1 MNRIIFT
8 LLALLSA
15 PIHAEYVSRVVAEGL
30 AFPWSMTFIDDDTF
44 IVATRSG
51 TLEQIRLSTSEQLT
65 LSGTPETYVES
76 QGGYFDLILDPD
88 FTNNRRLYLALAEG
102 PAEANAT
109 AIYQAVLGQTGLT
122 AVTKIFR
129 GTPNKDTPAH
139 YGGKL
144 AFLADATL
152 LLTTGDGFEYRE
164 AAQDPFSQ
172 LGKILRLKT
181 DGSAPEN
188 NPFADGKEG
197 DPYVYSYGHRN
208 PQGLAVS
215 SSGQIW
221 AHEHGP
227 QGGDELNHIRP
238 GNNYGWPAT
247 SFGINYSGARI
258 TPLTSAEGITPP
270 VTYWLPSIAPSHLL
284 IYQGALFEDWQGSFM
299 VSALVDQDV
308 KRLTLDDNSVTTS
321 ESLFGELGAR
331 IRGIHEGPDG
341 AIYLLT
347 DSDPGSVIEIRPKTV
362 APLTEPLTEPS

>member
-1 MNRIIFT
+1 MTRSIFVA
-8 LLALLSA
+8 LLLLLSA
-15 PIHAEYVSRVVAEGL
+15 PINAEYTTRVIAEGL
-30 AFPWSMTFIDDDTF
+30 AFPWSMVFIDDDTL

-51 TLEQIRLSTSEQLT
+51 SLEKVRLSSSERKT
-65 LSGTPETYVES
+65 LLGTPETYVDG
-76 QGGYFDLILDPD
+76 QGGYFDLALDPD
-88 FTNNRRLYLALAEG
+88 FVSNRRVYLALADG

-109 AIYQAVLGQTGLT
+109 AIYQEVLDEDGLS

-129 GTPNKDTPAH
+129 VSPSKDTPAH

-144 AFLADATL
+144 AFLADSTL

-164 AAQDPFSQ
+164 AAQDPFNQ
-172 LGKILRLKT
+172 MGKVLRLNS
-181 DGSAPEN
+181 DGSAPAN
-188 NPFADGKEG
+188 NPFADGQNG
-197 DPYVYSYGHRN
+197 DPYVYSYGHRS

-215 SSGQIW
+215 NTGQIW
-221 AHEHGP
+221 LHEHGP
-227 QGGDELNHIRP
+227 KGGDELNHIRP

-270 VTYWLPSIAPSHLL
+270 VTYWTPSIAPSHLL
-284 IYQGALFEDWQGSFM
+284 IYQGALFEAWQGSFL
-299 VSALVDQDV
+299 VSTLVDQDV
-308 KRLTLDDNSVTTS
+308 KRLTLGDNSVTAS

-347 DSDPGSVIEIRPKTV
+347 DSDPGSVIEVRPTTAV
-362 APLTEPLTEPS
+362 SATDS